1 MSGAAAPAISV
12 VVVTDRA
19 ETLSEVVDY
28 LRAQT
33 IREQVELVV
42 PTPEPDDAGFA
53 DLDSGD
59 LAAVT
64 VVDVESVTPI
74 AIARAAGVRAAA
86 APYVFVGET
95 HSFAAPDMLERVL
108 DAHRAGWDRVAP
120 VFTNANPSSAA
131 SWAAFLLDYG
141 RYAAPADS
149 REAQAPIYNCSYAR
163 ARLVALE
170 PLDRL
175 IESGSTLNEDLAA
188 AGCRPYRAG
197 EASIAHVNVARLA
210 PFLEQRYLI
219 GRNLASRL
227 ARRWPVWRRALYV
240 AGSPLLPPVLAVRT
254 LRADGMRA
262 RLRTAPRLTLAA
274 LLLGLVARAA
284 GEAVGYAAGA
294 GRSEAALDE
303 MEIHKLR
310 YT

>member
-1 MSGAAAPAISV
+1 MSEAAAPAISV

-19 ETLSEVVDY
+19 ETLAEVIGY

-33 IREQVELVV
+33 IHERVELVV
-42 PTPEPDDAGFA
+42 PTPKPADTGFA
-53 DLDSGD
+53 DLDDGE
-59 LAAVT
+59 LAEVT
-64 VVDVESVTPI
+64 VVQVESVTPI

-95 HSFAAPDMLERVL
+95 HSFPAPDMLERLV

-120 VFTNANPSSAA
+120 VFANANPSNAL

-149 REAQAPIYNCSYAR
+149 GEAQAPIYNCSYAR
-163 ARLVALE
+163 ASLEALE

-175 IESGSTLNEDLAA
+175 IESGSTLNDDLAA
-188 AGCRPYRAG
+188 AGCRPYRQG
-197 EASIAHVNVARLA
+197 EAAIAHVNVARLA
-210 PFLEQRYLI
+210 PFLGQRYLI

-240 AGSPLLPPVLAVRT
+240 VGAPFLPPVLAFRT

-262 RLRTAPRLTLAA
+262 RLCAAPRLTLAA